1 MQSDNEVID
10 VGIQHVA
17 NVYAKAFIGVGEKS
31 GTTEQRLEELD
42 ALIDEVLDQFP
53 AFEETLVSGLVSD
66 EDKRGILSRV
76 LTGRTSTELLNFLQ
90 VVTTHGRLNCLRAI
104 RRAIH
109 LRVDELR
116 GRREVELRYATEV
129 DESVTREITAEIQ
142 KRLGILPKVTVMT
155 DPTLLG
161 GVVIKIGD
169 TVCDGSLATQL
180 QSMRNGMVSQTVQK
194 IQAGRKR
201 FENGTQTN

>member
-1 MQSDNEVID
+1 MTSDNEVID

-17 NVYAKAFIGVGEKS
+17 NVYAKAFVGVGEKS

-42 ALIDEVLDQFP
+42 VLIDEVLDKFP

-66 EDKRGILSRV
+66 EDKRGILDRV
-76 LTGRTSTELLNFLQ
+76 LTGRTSTELINFLQ
-90 VVTTHGRLNCLRAI
+90 VVTAHGRLDCLRAI

-116 GRREVELRYATEV
+116 GRREVELRFATEEV
-129 DESVTREITAEIQ
+129 DESVTREIIAEIQ
-142 KRLGILPKVTVMT
+142 KRLGILPKVTVTT

-161 GVVIKIGD
+161 GVVIKIGN

-180 QSMRNGMVSQTVQK
+180 RSMRSAMVSQAVQK
-194 IQAGRKR
+194 IQAGRER
-201 FENGTQTN
+201 FEK